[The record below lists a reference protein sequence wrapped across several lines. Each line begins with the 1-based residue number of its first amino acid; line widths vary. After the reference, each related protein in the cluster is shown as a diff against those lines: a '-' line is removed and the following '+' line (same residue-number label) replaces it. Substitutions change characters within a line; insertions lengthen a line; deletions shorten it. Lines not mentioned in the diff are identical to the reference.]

1 MSIVE
6 FNSFVQKLSAYLN
19 QQISMRIVRSNT
31 DIFSSSNLNHFP
43 AILIKHK

>member
-1 MSIVE
+1 MSIMESSSYVH
-6 FNSFVQKLSAYLN
+6 KLNAYLN
-19 QQISMRIVRSNT
+19 QQISIITIINT